1 METTPT
7 NGASAVEVRE
17 LTRTFGSFTAVDH
30 VSFDVAPGE
39 IFGYLGPNGS
49 GKSTTIRMLCGLLNP
64 SGGSAHVLGF
74 DVARQSEAIK
84 ERIGYMSQK
93 FSLYGDLTVQEN
105 LEFYASIY
113 QLTPDQRRQRIPEL
127 IAMAGLVGREREL
140 TSNLSG
146 GWKQRLALGSAI
158 VHRPRMLFL
167 DEPTGGVDPV
177 SRRDFWDLI
186 YALAQQGVTIFVTT
200 HYMDEAERCQRIG
213 FMYDG
218 KLIALGTPD
227 QLKRDSMQ
235 GQLLE
240 VGLAPQDRGSALIR
254 ALDTLDALDG
264 VLEAAPYG
272 DQIHA
277 VVPDASAALPRVRA
291 ALEGQGLA
299 VEVIQ
304 PIEPSLEDVFISLV
318 LAHQSG
324 GRPQAAALRS
334 GIDRLGENGARI

>member
-1 METTPT
+1 MEYKP
-7 NGASAVEVRE
+7 NGAPAVEVCE
-17 LTRTFGSFTAVDH
+17 LTRKFGNFTAVDH

-49 GKSTTIRMLCGLLNP
+49 GKSTTIRMLCGLLQP
-64 SGGSAHVLGF
+64 SGGSARVLGF
-74 DVARQSEAIK
+74 DIASQPESIK
-84 ERIGYMSQK
+84 ARIGYMSQR
-93 FSLYGDLTVQEN
+93 FSLYNDLTVQEN

-113 QLTPDQRRQRIPEL
+113 ELPTEGRRQRIAEL
-127 IAMAGLVGREREL
+127 IAMAGLTGREREL
-140 TSNLSG
+140 TANLSG

-158 VHRPRMLFL
+158 VHRPHMLFL

-200 HYMDEAERCQRIG
+200 HYMDEAERCQRLG

-218 KLIALGTPD
+218 RLIALGSPD
-227 QLKRDSMQ
+227 ELKRQAMQ

-240 VGLAPQDRGSALIR
+240 VGLAPQDCGAALIR
-254 ALDTLDALDG
+254 ALDTLDQLEG

-272 DQIHA
+272 DLIHA
-277 VVPDASAALPRVRA
+277 VVPDTQAALPRVRA
-291 ALEGQGLA
+291 VLEAQGIA
-299 VEVIQ
+299 VETIR

-318 LAHQSG
+318 LARQ
-324 GRPQAAALRS
+324 
-334 GIDRLGENGARI
+334 GAVV

>member
-1 METTPT
+1 MSSIS
-7 NGASAVEVRE
+7 GQHAALAVEVHE

-49 GKSTTIRMLCGLLNP
+49 GKSTTIRMLCGLLQP
-64 SGGSAHVLGF
+64 SGGNARVLGF
-74 DVARQSEAIK
+74 DVARQPEAIK

-113 QLTPDQRRQRIPEL
+113 QLAPDERRRIPEL
-127 IAMAGLVGREREL
+127 IAMAGLAGREREL

-186 YALAQQGVTIFVTT
+186 YALAQEGVTVFVTT

-218 KLIALGTPD
+218 KLIALGSPD
-227 QLKRDSMQ
+227 ELKRASMQ

-240 VGLAPQDRGSALIR
+240 VGLAPQDRGAALIR
-254 ALDTLDALDG
+254 ALDALDTLDG

-272 DQIHA
+272 DQIHV
-277 VVPDASAALPRVRA
+277 VVPDAQAALPQVRA
-291 ALEGQGLA
+291 TLEGQDLA
-299 VEVIQ
+299 VESIA

-318 LAHQSG
+318 LARQNG
-324 GRPQAAALRS
+324 GRADAASVREGMRVA
-334 GIDRLGENGARI
+334 